1 MQTRV
6 KLLQAI
12 CLALLLAMVCVPVA
26 KAGYVNNGDGTV
38 TDTTTGLIWQQT
50 DDGIKRTWKDA
61 LACCEQL
68 SLAGH
73 DDWRLPNVR
82 ELETL
87 VAVDRSKPA
96 IDPLFSRRSDYY
108 WTGSTQTFSPD
119 LAWTVDFQYGKVYWA
134 GKTESCYVRCLRTPS
149 EPPPDADFTGAPTA
163 GTASLK
169 VLFADKSTGT
179 IDSRQW
185 DFGDGGASIN
195 PNPSHTYTK
204 PGNYTV
210 RLTVNGPGGSNTE
223 TKSDYIKV
231 ADPTITVTSPNGG
244 QSWQAGSTQTISWTY
259 KGTAGTY
266 VKILLLKAGKTVATV
281 AAGAPIGTKGA
292 GSYLWAIPSAQV
304 AGKNYK
310 VTIISTKNYKYR
322 DTSDGA
328 FTITKPSP

>member
-26 KAGYVNNGDGTV
+26 KAAYVNNGDGTV

-134 GKTESCYVRCLRTPS
+134 GKTDSCYVRCLRTPS
-149 EPPPDADFTGAPTA
+149 EPAPDADFTGAPTA

-179 IDSRQW
+179 IDSRS
-185 DFGDGGASIN
+185 G
-195 PNPSHTYTK
+195 
-204 PGNYTV
+204 
-210 RLTVNGPGGSNTE
+210 
-223 TKSDYIKV
+223 
-231 ADPTITVTSPNGG
+231 
-244 QSWQAGSTQTISWTY
+244 IS
-259 KGTAGTY
+259 
-266 VKILLLKAGKTVATV
+266 ATV
-281 AAGAPIGTKGA
+281 ARASSPIPATPLPTPA
-292 GSYLWAIPSAQV
+292 TTRFDS
-304 AGKNYK
+304 
-310 VTIISTKNYKYR
+310 R
-322 DTSDGA
+322 
-328 FTITKPSP
+328 